1 MLRNLNQ
8 SAAGKRILGTPNVG
22 ILSATIAAETATGDN
37 GPGLLYDE
45 SLLAGNIGKQL
56 RCRITAWPSS
66 GSLFVYENGS
76 VDFSG
81 APDGSYTIGYAVD
94 ADAAQVATD
103 SATVLVG
110 AVNASAAA
118 GTGSATGAGT
128 GGAASGGAAGSAN
141 ASAGTGTST
150 GSGTG
155 GAASGTT
162 AGSSNAA
169 AAAGAGTSAGSG
181 SGGAAWGSGAGLDD
195 ALSIYTLTAA
205 QRLYRVSKH
214 TMSLPPKDPAEIIT
228 IEFDFAD
235 LATAVINPQVSIA
248 PVLGADDPSA
258 ATMLSGSPSLSGTE
272 VRQRVIAGIDGTSYE
287 LRCIAD
293 TMDGS
298 RYVIP
303 GLLPVQHAKPQ

>member
-37 GPGLLYDE
+37 GHGLLYDD
-45 SLLAGNIGKQL
+45 SLISGNAGKQL
-56 RCRITAWPSS
+56 RCRITAWPSA
-66 GSLFVYENGS
+66 GALFVYENGS

-110 AVNASAAA
+110 AVNSSAAA
-118 GTGSATGAGT
+118 GTGTATGAGT
-128 GGAASGGAAGSAN
+128 GGAASAGAAGSAN

-150 GSGTG
+150 GSGSG
-155 GAASGTT
+155 GDAS
-162 AGSSNAA
+162 AGSNNAA
-169 AAAGAGTSAGSG
+169 AAAGTGTSAGTG
-181 SGGAAWGSGAGLDD
+181 AGGTAWGSGAGLDD
-195 ALSIYTLTAA
+195 ALGIYTIKAA
-205 QRLYRVSKH
+205 PRLYRVSKL

-228 IEFDFAD
+228 IEFDFAA
-235 LATAVINPQVSIA
+235 LTAAVLNPQISIA
-248 PVLGADDPSA
+248 PVQGADDPGA
-258 ATMLSGSPSLSGTE
+258 AAMLSGAPSLTGTE
-272 VRQRVIAGIDGTSYE
+272 VRQRVIAGLDGSSYE

-293 TMDGS
+293 TPDGS
-298 RYVIP
+298 RYVIA